1 MGKVAYRFLPC
12 DDAGRPRENSQYG
25 VVTEA
30 RETLG
35 VGSVIE
41 ADLFG
46 YHEWK
51 VIELRDE
58 SNSLFAATD
67 ADGTPIPLG
76 GTLVCRGVR

>member
-12 DDAGRPRENSQYG
+12 DDAGRPRENSQYTIVRDG
-25 VVTEA
+25 LEP
-30 RETLG
+30 LG

-51 VIELRDE
+51 AIELRDE
-58 SNSLFAATD
+58 SNSLLAAAD

-76 GTLVCRGVR
+76 GTLVCRGVK

>member
-1 MGKVAYRFLPC
+1 MTLDGL
-12 DDAGRPRENSQYG
+12 
-25 VVTEA
+25 A
-30 RETLG
+30 RTASTASSRG
-35 VGSVIE
+35 TRNTRVGSVIE